1 MTPIQNKNKDI
12 KHFHVVKK
20 PTLIKPN
27 TTYSQS
33 NNSLAVEG
41 KL

>member
-20 PTLIKPN
+20 TN
-27 TTYSQS
+27 TNKTEHH
-33 NNSLAVEG
+33 LFTI
-41 KL
+41 